1 MARKKTTEPQTKAV
15 IPDIAPISKGQAS
28 SEDTLLVV
36 TGEAAATRGPG
47 GAQPLQVEKLA
58 VNVNLFV
65 QQMGKVLE
73 STPEKL
79 GRFHFDEFEIHAEV
93 SADGTIAVLG
103 SGVHAGVGGGL
114 RFVFRRSSDNA

>member
-1 MARKKTTEPQTKAV
+1 MPRKKAAELQVKAV
-15 IPDIAPISKGQAS
+15 IPEIIPVSEGRAS
-28 SEDTLLVV
+28 GGDTILVM
-36 TGEAAATRGPG
+36 TGEATLTRGG
-47 GAQPLQVEKLA
+47 GVQQLEVEKLA

-65 QQMGKVLE
+65 QQLGKVLE

-79 GRFHFDEFEIHAEV
+79 GNFSFDEFEIHAEI

-114 RFVFRRSSDNA
+114 RFVFRRASDKA

>member
-1 MARKKTTEPQTKAV
+1 MAYSSLHLSRLQRRGRNRRRNNMERKKRTEAQTKAV

-79 GRFHFDEFEIHAEV
+79 GRFHFDEFEIHAEEIGRAHV
-93 SADGTIAVLG
+93 
-103 SGVHAGVGGGL
+103 
-114 RFVFRRSSDNA
+114 

>member
-1 MARKKTTEPQTKAV
+1 MTRKKTTQSQTKAV
-15 IPDIAPISKGQAS
+15 IPDIVPVSDGHTS
-28 SEDTLLVV
+28 GGDTILVV
-36 TGEAAATRGPG
+36 TSEATLTRGPG
-47 GAQPLQVEKLA
+47 GAQPLEVEKLS

-79 GRFHFDEFEIHAEV
+79 GKFHFDEFEIHAEI

-114 RFVFRRSSDNA
+114 RFVFRRSNEIV